1 MSRPPVPKHLAAIA
15 LAVSLVALVAL
26 LAACSPDQPTLP
38 DGAALVRVPAPIE
51 SFSLRVAEATPPRY
65 ILLVRS
71 GLPNSCVRFGDYAL
85 AREGTTIRVT
95 VSNLQPADKNVICA
109 PVYTAKE
116 TSIPLGAQFDPG
128 RSYTVVVN
136 GVTKTFTAQSAAGK
150 VSAVLGRPFQLRVS
164 QTALVETDALAL
176 RLVDVP
182 EDSRCPPA
190 VVCVQAG
197 QARALVAL
205 SKGGAAL
212 GQLELVLGAA
222 RQGAESAALGDYT
235 ITLVAVGPFPVVVA
249 PGQSR
254 PDYVATL
261 AVSRSQAQ
269 ALHGG
274 VLATFDVGDER
285 IHIWATNPVT
295 IQKLVALRKR
305 PNTPLVPTGP
315 VLRGPGPGD
324 HNAPWNWHLDPHEV
338 GVTELPQE
346 VCSGGASQPEN
357 WQAALFFSCLSAAY
371 LVDLQDLRDQ

>member
-1 MSRPPVPKHLAAIA
+1 MSRPPVPRQIA
-15 LAVSLVALVAL
+15 VAFSLVVLVAL
-26 LAACSPDQPTLP
+26 LAACSPDKPALP
-38 DGAALVRVPAPIE
+38 GGAELVRVPAPIE
-51 SFSLRVAEATPPRY
+51 SFSLRVAESASLQY

-85 AREGTTIRVT
+85 AREGTAIRVT
-95 VSNLQPADKNVICA
+95 VTNLQPADKNVICA
-109 PVYTAKE
+109 QVYGAKE
-116 TSIPLGAQFDPG
+116 TSIPLGAEFEPG

-136 GVTKTFTAQSAAGK
+136 GVTKTFTARAAPGK
-150 VSAVLGRPFQLRVS
+150 VSAVLGRPFQLRVG
-164 QTALVETDALAL
+164 QTALVETDALEV
-176 RLVDVP
+176 RLADVP

-190 VVCVQAG
+190 VVCIQAG
-197 QARALVAL
+197 QARVLVAV

-222 RQGAESAALGDYT
+222 RQGAERATLGGYT
-235 ITLVAVGPFPVVVA
+235 VTLVAVGPFPVVVA

-254 PDYVATL
+254 PDYIATL

-295 IQKLVALRKR
+295 IQKLVALRRR
-305 PNTPLVPTGP
+305 PNTPLVATGP

-324 HNAPWNWHLDPHEV
+324 HNAPWNWHMDPNAV

-346 VCSGGASQPEN
+346 VCSGGPSQTEN
-357 WQAALFFSCLSAAY
+357 GQAALFFSCLSAAY
-371 LVDLQDLRDQ
+371 LVDLQDLRDK